1 MKQVSLF
8 APELTCV
15 SCVLPL
21 RWSPEQH
28 RMRQIHSTALGR
40 VYQAD
45 SLDLLGSLRAGTV
58 HTLFADPPFNLKK
71 HYGKNGGDDLPA
83 AKYIEWSKRW
93 ITESV
98 RVLAPGGAL
107 FIYNLPKWL
116 IEYGAF
122 LNAMPEMT
130 FKHWIA
136 VDKAHSLPIPNRLS
150 PSHYGMLYYIKGAK
164 PRVFNRDLVRTPVQ
178 KCRHCGKDV
187 KDYGGHKKYL
197 NPKGLNLTD
206 VWDDVPP
213 VRHRKYKNR
222 PANELAPIILE
233 RIIQLTTEVGD
244 LVCDPFAGGGV
255 TAYVAERLHRRWVV
269 GDINDCAAV
278 KERLI
283 SWDEGHH
290 PEWETNKKRIAE
302 ARPSPGRAARTLP
315 LWDSVTP

>member
-1 MKQVSLF
+1 
-8 APELTCV
+8 
-15 SCVLPL
+15 
-21 RWSPEQH
+21 
-28 RMRQIHSTALGR
+28 
-40 VYQAD
+40 
-45 SLDLLGSLRAGTV
+45 
-58 HTLFADPPFNLKK
+58 
-71 HYGKNGGDDLPA
+71 
-83 AKYIEWSKRW
+83 
-93 ITESV
+93 
-98 RVLAPGGAL
+98 
-107 FIYNLPKWL
+107 
-116 IEYGAF
+116 
-122 LNAMPEMT
+122 
-130 FKHWIA
+130 
-136 VDKAHSLPIPNRLS
+136 
-150 PSHYGMLYYIKGAK
+150 MLYYIKGAK

-255 TAYVAERLHRRWVV
+255 TAYVAERLHRRWIV

-283 SWDEGHH
+283 SWDEGYH
-290 PEWETNKKRIAE
+290 PEWKTNRKRISE
-302 ARPSPGRAARTLP
+302 IGSPPGRASRALP
-315 LWDSVTP
+315 LLDTLTP